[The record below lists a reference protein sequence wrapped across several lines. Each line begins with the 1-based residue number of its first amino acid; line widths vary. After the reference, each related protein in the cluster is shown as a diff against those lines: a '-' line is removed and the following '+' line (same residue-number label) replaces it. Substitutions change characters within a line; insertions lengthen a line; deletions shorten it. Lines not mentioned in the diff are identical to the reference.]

1 MVRVV
6 SSTLASPHCAVLALL
21 NEEPLR
27 RMIEGWKEN
36 NYEFLA
42 LNSLLPKKTVWKW
55 KKNLRKPIKFLYTTH
70 HALRVLDRSS
80 VSLCWV
86 SRLLWCDG
94 MTDGPEKLWNIL
106 RFKTSAL
113 VCCTRL
119 LPSTRKYIF
128 WPFLRLCRS
137 EFLDRIICWVCGA
150 EQGERR
156 REILLLCFLM
166 AKGP

>member
-6 SSTLASPHCAVLALL
+6 SSTLASPHCVLALL

-42 LNSLLPKKTVWKW
+42 LNSLLPKKK
-55 KKNLRKPIKFLYTTH
+55 LYENEKIFESPLNFFTQHIMLFGFWTGP
-70 HALRVLDRSS
+70 RSVCVGSLDY
-80 VSLCWV
+80 
-86 SRLLWCDG
+86 CDV
-94 MTDGPEKLWNIL
+94 MAWQTAPKLWNIL
-106 RFKTSAL
+106 RFKTPAL
-113 VCCTRL
+113 PCCTRL
-119 LPSTRKYIF
+119 LPSTRIYAF
-128 WPFLRLCRS
+128 WPFLRLFQS
-137 EFLDRIICWVCGA
+137 EFLDQIICWVCGA